1 MPRTMSR
8 AAALAAAA
16 LLVAACGLGSPN
28 THTLFLAGEE
38 PGIAEVPVTITDE
51 SGNLR
56 DVSQQ
61 IGWPPGQVPDG
72 PVWSLPG
79 EPQKVRVAWTGGACD
94 TGVEM
99 RLQDQG
105 NGFRIGIVTSVKD
118 GPCDAVGIERSVVLT
133 FDRPVAAALVTL
145 AS

>member
-38 PGIAEVPVTITDE
+38 PGIAELPVTITDE

-72 PVWSLPG
+72 PSVEPARRATEGACRVDWRRMRHRRRDAAAGPG
-79 EPQKVRVAWTGGACD
+79 ERV
-94 TGVEM
+94 
-99 RLQDQG
+99 
-105 NGFRIGIVTSVKD
+105 
-118 GPCDAVGIERSVVLT
+118 
-133 FDRPVAAALVTL
+133 
-145 AS
+145 

>member
-1 MPRTMSR
+1 MSR
-8 AAALAAAA
+8 LAALVAVAP
-16 LLVAACGLGSPN
+16 LVAACGIGGP
-28 THTLFLAGEE
+28 TRHTLFLAGEE
-38 PGIAEVPVTITDE
+38 AGVAELPVTVIDE

-56 DVSQQ
+56 DVGQQ

-94 TGVEM
+94 TGAEL

-105 NGFRIGIVTSVKD
+105 NGFRIGITTSVAD
-118 GPCDAVGIERSVVLT
+118 GPCDAIGIERSVVLT
-133 FDRPVAAALVTL
+133 FDRPVAAALVTVER
-145 AS
+145 